1 MMQGKHW
8 RILRKELVSTTRF
21 LRKKENLYREIKLWI
36 FEVADF
42 VVTCD
47 FIYLKKKGSLDKL
60 TCLVFRDYNEILE
73 KFPNK
78 STLKMQIL
86 VLSRRIDEEN

>member
-1 MMQGKHW
+1 MQGKHW
-8 RILRKELVSTTRF
+8 RILRKELASTTRF

-47 FIYLKKKGSLDKL
+47 FIYFKKKDRWTNRHVSRLETTEKYWRIFL
-60 TCLVFRDYNEILE
+60 TNQ
-73 KFPNK
+73 P
-78 STLKMQIL
+78 LKCRFL
-86 VLSRRIDEEN
+86 Y